1 VRSRLLQDILEE
13 FAIFAKI
20 VLGCLRS
27 DSQDLPLSSTEYSIY
42 VVNAI
47 KNRSKQLEDAYR
59 QLENTN
65 VIQREFINIAAHEL
79 KTPIQPI
86 LGYAELLLEGES
98 DDRKKHALM
107 GIVHNSERLQKLASD
122 ILDVARM
129 DSKRFQLIK
138 KSLNLNSVISNI
150 VKDYVKR
157 LEQRQ
162 TRNITELIS
171 NVNGYS
177 DDDIGNNGKTIE
189 SKLVFESKLK
199 EDILF
204 EADEERLNQVICKLV
219 I

>member
-1 VRSRLLQDILEE
+1 MRSRLLQDILEE